1 MQNTGRIFPG
11 YGPME
16 NLPFLE
22 VTKKCMRKP
31 SEAQGKELGFLIQL
45 SFSRYIYCHLFL
57 HFYRFLLLV
66 VVIFPFKMYSST
78 GLYS

>member
-45 SFSRYIYCHLFL
+45 SFLPALLFASV
-57 HFYRFLLLV
+57 LL
-66 VVIFPFKMYSST
+66 
-78 GLYS
+78 